1 MVTRQSRQQ
10 ATERQLRRL
19 ENRLIEKRAQ
29 SSKFTQYRLAVFFTA
44 LALSALINFTL
55 DETLAWTVFSAGM
68 LVFSIVA
75 YCHFQLNRS
84 IKKHE
89 IWLDWK
95 SSQLARMHLDWRL
108 IPRTDD
114 APVDPEHPF
123 ALDLDI
129 VGLRSLHRLLDI
141 AVSKE
146 GSERLK
152 QWLLVL
158 RPDPDAIFQRQALV
172 HELIP
177 LSHFRNNLF
186 LTFSLASKQH
196 LEGKKLISWLHRQ
209 EKPRV
214 LPVLLFLLTV
224 MAGSNILLFALH
236 QLGVLPAYYIWTL
249 IAYIFVFLM
258 NHKVIET
265 ILSDSTFLD
274 DELAK
279 LQAILKFLETYPYQ
293 NKEALKKICEPFWQ
307 AKERPSRQISK
318 IKRVALLVGLRG
330 NPLLNLV
337 LNGVCP
343 WDFYCANLLFR
354 SKKEL
359 AEIVP
364 EWLDIFFELEA
375 LLALANLGYLNP
387 EYAFPEVVNEDS
399 GNGQII
405 LEAKA
410 IGHPLIP
417 FGQKISNDFS
427 QTEIGEM
434 ALITGSNMAG
444 KSTFLKTLGINLC
457 LAYAGGPVDAAELR
471 CSLLRIFTCIKI
483 NDSVTDGFSYF
494 YAEVRRLKKLL
505 GELEAT
511 DHEPIFFLIDEIFK
525 GTNNRE
531 RLIGSRAYIRSLAN
545 RHGLG
550 AISTHDLELVH
561 LAEEIN
567 SIKNYHFRE
576 EVVNGKMAFDYKL
589 RPGPCPTTNALK
601 IMQLEGLPV
610 EDEAILQKI

>member
-1 MVTRQSRQQ
+1 MVTQQSRLQ
-10 ATERQLRRL
+10 ATERQIRRL
-19 ENRLIEKRAQ
+19 EDRLIEKRTQ
-29 SSKFTQYRLAVFFTA
+29 SSKFTRYRLTVFFAA
-44 LALSALINFTL
+44 LTLSALINFTL
-55 DETLAWTVFSAGM
+55 NETLAWAVFLVGM
-68 LVFSIVA
+68 IVFSIVA

-95 SSQLARMHLDWRL
+95 SKQLARMHLDWRL
-108 IPRTDD
+108 IPQADN
-114 APVDPEHPF
+114 APADPEHPF

-129 VGLRSLHRLLDI
+129 VGSRSLHRLLDI

-152 QWLLVL
+152 QWLLVTH
-158 RPDPDAIFQRQALV
+158 PDAGVISQRQNLV
-172 HELIP
+172 RELCP
-177 LSHFRNNLF
+177 LSHFRNNLI
-186 LTFSLASKQH
+186 LTFSFASKEH
-196 LEGKKLISWLHRQ
+196 LEGKKLISWLQRQ
-209 EKPRV
+209 EKPKS
-214 LPVLLFLLTV
+214 LIVLLSLLTV
-224 MAGSNILLFALH
+224 MAGTNILLFVLN

-258 NHKVIET
+258 NHKIIGT

-279 LQAILKFLETYPYQ
+279 LQAILKFLETYPYRD
-293 NKEALKKICEPFWQ
+293 KEALGKICEPFWK
-307 AKERPSRQISK
+307 AKERPSRQINK

-354 SKKEL
+354 RKKEL
-359 AEIVP
+359 AGIVP

-375 LLALANLGYLNP
+375 LLSLANLGYLNP
-387 EYAFPEVVNEDS
+387 EYTFPEIVND
-399 GNGQII
+399 GNRNGQII
-405 LEAKA
+405 FEAKA

-417 FGQKISNDFS
+417 SGQKISNDFS
-427 QTEIGEM
+427 QTKIGEL

-457 LAYAGGPVDAAELR
+457 LAYAGGPVDAAELK

-494 YAEVRRLKKLL
+494 YTEVRRLKKLL
-505 GELEAT
+505 GEL
-511 DHEPIFFLIDEIFK
+511 DVSDNEPIFFLIDEIFK

-531 RLIGSRAYIRSLAN
+531 RLIGSRSYIRSLAN

-561 LAEEIN
+561 LADEIK
-567 SIKNYHFRE
+567 SITNYHFRE
-576 EVVNGKMAFDYKL
+576 EVENGKMAFDYKL
-589 RPGPCPTTNALK
+589 RSGPCPTTNALK
-601 IMQLEGLPV
+601 IMQLEGLPI
-610 EDEAILQKI
+610 EESG